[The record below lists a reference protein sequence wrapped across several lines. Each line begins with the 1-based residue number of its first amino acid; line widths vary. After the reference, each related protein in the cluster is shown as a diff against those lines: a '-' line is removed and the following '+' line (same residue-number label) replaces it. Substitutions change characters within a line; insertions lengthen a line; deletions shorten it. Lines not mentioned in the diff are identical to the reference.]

1 MLLDV
6 NYAALTMKMAD
17 KALPQGKLLA
27 QAGISQA
34 VIRQIQSGKP
44 IKPVTLGKIARVL
57 DCDPAEIATPVSPLR
72 EAARVIQGKPR
83 RQHHRSPL
91 QAAADALSDR

>member
-1 MLLDV
+1 MLLQVD
-6 NYAALTMKMAD
+6 YSALTLKMAY
-17 KALPQGKLLA
+17 KALPQGKLLT
-27 QAGISQA
+27 QANVSQS

-72 EAARVIQGKPR
+72 EAARVIQDK
-83 RQHHRSPL
+83 QHSPL
-91 QAAADALSDR
+91 QAAADALTDH